1 MAISY
6 TRPDPSSPN
15 EVASA
20 GFPTG
25 RRGFDQTEVRDFLR
39 MVAAEL
45 ARLQERERYLERELR
60 AEQQRVGSGTGEF
73 DEETATRL
81 LGEEAAHILQA
92 AREGAVAI
100 RTRAEDGAAR
110 LLREATD
117 EAQRLREEAEVE
129 AARRRQDAS
138 ADAEAELQ
146 MAKQQGRE
154 MVNEARAYRERVLSE
169 LARRRELAR
178 QQIEQLI
185 HGRDRLLQVFERAR
199 LVAVDVM
206 ADLTPLGQ
214 PDEYVNLAPTTGPV
228 PAMLPADPFVSA
240 GRPGDLAADDD
251 FDLAVG
257 GDEARPPEDSD
268 VSSASGIYD
277 EASADGPSDSPST
290 SDAAADADASST
302 AAEAAVDEA
311 DIGGET
317 AATGDDAREDDATEG
332 GTAIDGT
339 GVDGTGVDGTDVDGT
354 ATDGAAPVDEA
365 AAGDT
370 DVDDTATSS
379 AEPGADLPG
388 SARSDVIIALPEA
401 SPAGEA
407 DDEREP
413 APVVAL
419 FADGDPLDFDPSE
432 DRHTLD
438 DTTAVDSLFAR
449 LRAARAESIAERAA
463 AGATLPP
470 AAEPTADAAEPETD
484 TDDDAPSPIRR
495 REGALVPV
503 ITAAA
508 RKLKRVLADEQ
519 NHVLDTLRRKDPVR
533 TLDALVPREGQ
544 HANQYADA
552 IAVELMTAAVTGA
565 ASVSTASESKHSA
578 DIERASALKTVNEAL
593 SSELIAPLRHRL
605 EASIDRADG
614 DNAELA
620 THIRAVYREWK
631 TQRIDDI
638 LGDIARMAY
647 GRGAFAV
654 LKKGTPLVWQLDR
667 SQPGCADCED
677 NSLAGPVPAGT
688 AFPTG
693 HLCAPAHAGCRCLVA
708 PAPH

>member
-1 MAISY
+1 MAISSP
-6 TRPDPSSPN
+6 RPDPSSPN

-20 GFPTG
+20 GFPTA
-25 RRGFDQTEVRDFLR
+25 RRGFDQSEVRDFLR

-60 AEQQRVGSGTGEF
+60 GAQQRVGSGPVEF

-100 RTRAEDGAAR
+100 RTRAEEGAAR

-206 ADLTPLGQ
+206 ADLTPLGG
-214 PDEYVNLAPTTGPV
+214 PDEYVNLSPTTGPV
-228 PAMLPADPFVSA
+228 PVMVPAEPLVSPVSLLDDAGDDRELDDVAVDDAAAAEETGVDAPAGDVAMA
-240 GRPGDLAADDD
+240 GDDVDTDAGEQQHLVEDAVDAVDAVGAADAEDTAD
-251 FDLAVG
+251 AEAAAEAPAVG
-257 GDEARPPEDSD
+257 GDVEIESD
-268 VSSASGIYD
+268 
-277 EASADGPSDSPST
+277 
-290 SDAAADADASST
+290 
-302 AAEAAVDEA
+302 AEAAP
-311 DIGGET
+311 
-317 AATGDDAREDDATEG
+317 DA
-332 GTAIDGT
+332 
-339 GVDGTGVDGTDVDGT
+339 DVDGEVD
-354 ATDGAAPVDEA
+354 AEVDGEVDADVQAGDVVPMPDA
-365 AAGDT
+365 AAGD
-370 DVDDTATSS
+370 DATS
-379 AEPGADLPG
+379 D
-388 SARSDVIIALPEA
+388 
-401 SPAGEA
+401 

-419 FADGDPLDFDPSE
+419 FAQDDPLAVDLSE
-432 DRHTLD
+432 DRHPLD
-438 DTTAVDSLFAR
+438 DTTAVDNLFAR

-463 AGATLPP
+463 AAAASVP
-470 AAEPTADAAEPETD
+470 AAPDTPAATDEQATPEAAR
-484 TDDDAPSPIRR
+484 DDAPLFERR
-495 REGALVPV
+495 DSALVPV

-533 TLDALVPREGQ
+533 TLDTLVPWEGD
-544 HANQYADA
+544 HVAQYTDA
-552 IAVELMTAAVTGA
+552 IGVELLTAAVTGA
-565 ASVSTASESKHSA
+565 ASVSSAPESKHSK
-578 DIERASALKTVNEAL
+578 DIERTAALKPVCEAL
-593 SSELIAPLRHRL
+593 AAELVAPLRRRL
-605 EASIDRADG
+605 EAGIERADG

-620 THIRAVYREWK
+620 THVRAIYREWK
-631 TQRIDDI
+631 TQRIDETFA
-638 LGDIARMAY
+638 DIARMAF
-647 GRGAFAV
+647 GHGAFAAV
-654 LKKGTPLVWQLDR
+654 KKGTPMVWKVDKSR
-667 SQPGCADCED
+667 EGCADCED
-677 NSLAGPVPAGT
+677 NSLAGAVPAGSE
-688 AFPTG
+688 FPTG
-693 HLCAPAHAGCRCLVA
+693 HRCAPAHTGCRCLVT
-708 PAPH
+708 PTPQ